1 MWLASLCLIL
11 IALARNALADDENYF
26 SQPGPEAFTYD
37 FSTNPLVFTGD
48 SMLITWST
56 TYDTYDLEL
65 WQLNP
70 DTFIVKT
77 ISRIASYDFAAGDGK
92 KQWIVDVDDDILGRS
107 PIFNFYINT
116 HNALE
121 PMFASHFFNITDGSS
136 TSTSPTTT
144 STSLE
149 PSVTSPT
156 TAASTSLGSIASFP
170 AGTTLSTATSSID
183 DRASEPTTA
192 ALHTLSS
199 SAPTATGT
207 ANGTD
212 KSTTESKQLN
222 FRLGMGLGLGI
233 PILLVA
239 GAAIGVAVD
248 RKRKS
253 SAAKPRASIESD
265 TAPTRIPE
273 EKSRPRPESPI
284 ISPFVVSPEEPM
296 FSPAVSE
303 LRGREI
309 YEMPAN
315 EPKVELGSH

>member
-1 MWLASLCLIL
+1 MWLAYLCLIL
-11 IALARNALADDENYF
+11 VALARNAFADDENYF
-26 SQPGPEAFTYD
+26 SQPGPEAFTYNY
-37 FSTNPLVFTGD
+37 STNPLVFTGD

-70 DTFIVKT
+70 DTLIVKT
-77 ISRIASYDFAAGDGK
+77 ISRIASYDAAAGDGK
-92 KQWIVDVDDDILGRS
+92 KQWIVDVDDDTLGRS
-107 PIFNFYINT
+107 PIFCFWINT
-116 HNALE
+116 HNASE
-121 PMFASHFFNITDGSS
+121 PMFASHFFNITDGS

-144 STSLE
+144 STSPESSL
-149 PSVTSPT
+149 TSPA
-156 TAASTSLGSIASFP
+156 TAPSTSLDSIASFP
-170 AGTTLSTATSSID
+170 TGTTLSTATSSID
-183 DRASEPTTA
+183 DGASEPTTA

-199 SAPTATGT
+199 SAPTATGI

-212 KSTTESKQLN
+212 TSTTESKQLS

-273 EKSRPRPESPI
+273 EKSCPRPESPI
-284 ISPFVVSPEEPM
+284 ISPFIVSPEEPM
-296 FSPAVSE
+296 FSPAISE